1 MIGLERGKVIL
12 AEYDEDWA
20 NEFEN
25 EKNSIRQALSDYNI
39 TIEHIGSTSVRS
51 LCAKPIIDIL
61 IGIDHLNDGL
71 ECIHDLEAIGYEYKA
86 ENGVPG
92 RHFFAKGNPRT
103 HHLHIVEMNSDL
115 WHEHLSFRDYLRTNL
130 DARIK
135 YSKLIREGAKGIPP
149 LSINVL
155 NNRKT
160 FVKYI
165 YDIHNYINKF
175 KPLEGNQIRFE
186 PPSLKSV
193 ALFYNSKLS
202 VGSKKLN
209 I

>member
-25 EKNSIRQALSDYNI
+25 EKNLVGQALSGYNI
-39 TIEHIGSTSVRS
+39 TIEHIGSTSVKS

-115 WHEHLSFRDYLRTNL
+115 WHEHLMFRDYLRNSS
-130 DARIK
+130 DARLRYSELKKELALK
-135 YSKLIREGAKGIPP
+135 YENDREKYTSSKS
-149 LSINVL
+149 LS
-155 NNRKT
+155 
-160 FVKYI
+160 
-165 YDIHNYINKF
+165 
-175 KPLEGNQIRFE
+175 KP
-186 PPSLKSV
+186 
-193 ALFYNSKLS
+193 
-202 VGSKKLN
+202 
-209 I
+209 

>member
-1 MIGLERGKVIL
+1 MGVVSNFWGPHLWIFLHSVSMNYSDKPSSLEITNMFNFIISLENIIPCKICRG
-12 AEYDEDWA
+12 
-20 NEFEN
+20 
-25 EKNSIRQALSDYNI
+25 
-39 TIEHIGSTSVRS
+39 H
-51 LCAKPIIDIL
+51 
-61 IGIDHLNDGL
+61 
-71 ECIHDLEAIGYEYKA
+71 
-86 ENGVPG
+86 
-92 RHFFAKGNPRT
+92 
-103 HHLHIVEMNSDL
+103 
-115 WHEHLSFRDYLRTNL
+115 
-130 DARIK
+130 